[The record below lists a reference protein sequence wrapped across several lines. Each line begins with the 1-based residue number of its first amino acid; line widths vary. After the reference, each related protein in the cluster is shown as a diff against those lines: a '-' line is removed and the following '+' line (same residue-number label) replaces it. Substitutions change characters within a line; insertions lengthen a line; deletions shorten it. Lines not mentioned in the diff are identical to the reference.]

1 MNKNGEKV
9 NKAQLKANER
19 CLRDF
24 QSEKLIGPMAFN
36 ACTTAD
42 EKGKVQRAEDRTE
55 EREAKKCE
63 SLDVLPPF
71 AYANSE
77 TVNEAAVGGA
87 VWLTYE
93 IFGGPPVLAASLVT
107 RDDNSDTAKCQL
119 EMLEWADKLENTV
132 LNEIN
137 KAKREALKDE
147 TVDSDAALEA
157 KLWAVFSSNDKI
169 DRTEDELVRWVD
181 GKCADLQ
188 VPPGTIFPGKCGEG
202 DPNLRQVEV
211 CVIAAAR
218 CEACLKINPFDAL
231 NLNCDQADDQTDN
244 ESCS

>member
-9 NKAQLKANER
+9 NKTQLKANER

-24 QSEKLIGPMAFN
+24 QRRKLVGPMAFN

-42 EKGKVQRAEDRTE
+42 KKGKVQRAAERTE
-55 EREAKKCE
+55 EQEAKKCE

-77 TVNEAAVGGA
+77 TVNEAAVGKA
-87 VWLTYE
+87 LWLTYE
-93 IFGGPPVLAASLVT
+93 IFGFPVLDADLVT
-107 RDDNSDTAKCQL
+107 MADSKDTAMCQF
-119 EMLEWADKLENTV
+119 EMLKRANKLENTV
-132 LNEIN
+132 LKEVN
-137 KAKREALKDE
+137 KAKKRALKDE
-147 TVDSDAALEA
+147 AVGNDTTLQARLQ
-157 KLWAVFSSNDKI
+157 AVFSSNRNINRAQNMLASGVDKKCS
-169 DRTEDELVRWVD
+169 TLQAHPDE
-181 GKCADLQ
+181 
-188 VPPGTIFPGKCGEG
+188 IFPGRCSEG
-202 DPNLRQVEV
+202 DPNLGQVEA

-218 CEACLKINPFDAL
+218 CEACLKINPFDAV